1 MPVLP
6 ACRSLDL
13 AALMRATSG
22 GELILRRRTMAL
34 TGRTDTET
42 SGLHMTLGREA
53 LDHGQG
59 PVTED
64 LDHGQGPVTEDQ
76 VREQQAPE
84 EAEEQAGSTPSA
96 AAPAKPAV
104 SGAGGPNRRPV
115 TAPQIVG
122 GILIAAIVVAAAVW
136 YVPRIARSDS
146 RSFTGSVSSSGVTN
160 LNFANAGLVGRVPVQ
175 PGQAVKAGQVLATET
190 SPATTAAISADH
202 ASIAAD
208 QANLA
213 QLKATASTTSTQ
225 ASIAAAG
232 AQLAQDQ
239 AQLASDKV
247 KLAETQIIA
256 PSAGTVIAISG
267 QTGETVTAAGIRS
280 YSSPTQSSG
289 TQSPPF
295 SLLPEGP
302 AANVKSSSTQSALPM
317 IALRTSGTWQVTV
330 LVPESEIQQV
340 HSGQAVT
347 VAVPAVGLSGV
358 RGTIQQVSPTPVSTS
373 IGTAYQAIVRIS
385 GHQRV
390 TPLGGMTANVQLGS

>member
-1 MPVLP
+1 
-6 ACRSLDL
+6 
-13 AALMRATSG
+13 
-22 GELILRRRTMAL
+22 MAL

-42 SGLHMTLGREA
+42 SGLHMTPGREV
-53 LDHGQG
+53 LDYDQG
-59 PVTED
+59 PVTGD
-64 LDHGQGPVTEDQ
+64 R
-76 VREQQAPE
+76 VREQEAPE
-84 EAEEQAGSTPSA
+84 AAAEQAGGTPPA

-104 SGAGGPNRRPV
+104 AGADGPNRRPV

-122 GILIAAIVVAAAVW
+122 GILIAAIVVAAALW

-175 PGQAVKAGQVLATET
+175 LGQAVKAGQVLATET

-213 QLKATASTTSTQ
+213 QLKAAASTTSTQ

-232 AQLAQDQ
+232 AQLAKDQ

-280 YSSPTQSSG
+280 YSSQSQSSG

-340 HSGQAVT
+340 HSGRAVA

-373 IGTAYQAIVRIS
+373 IGTAYQAVVRIS